1 MRRLLAF
8 ALSICLTWALAG
20 CTSTHV
26 ILHTDDEPFVMTVD
40 DGSLDIIQLTD
51 LHLTYGIDRRDRMTF
66 DLISDLV
73 DAEDWD
79 LVVLTGDMM
88 MSPSAVRLFKSLV
101 RHMES
106 LGTPWTFVFG
116 NHDDDFHDKATLLD
130 AMPATEHLLFKAGP
144 AIEDGGAGNF
154 EIRVGSQTGTFA
166 HLYFLDSKSERDDN
180 GPGALNYDY
189 LSKAQ
194 VAWYETKVEDDTAPS
209 VVFMHM
215 PLQEYG
221 DAVDYEGTFGE
232 DKVYWQGINTGFF
245 DAMVTHGKSLGV
257 FVGHDHLNDF
267 SFMKDGILLAYG
279 RATGYNGYGS
289 LERGGRTVRIDSE
302 GRLTSSI
309 ITGEEIRS

>member
-1 MRRLLAF
+1 MKRLLSVI
-8 ALSICLTWALAG
+8 LSFCLIWTLSG
-20 CTSTHV
+20 CTATDTIV
-26 ILHTDDEPFVMTVD
+26 FTDDAPFVITVD
-40 DGSLDIIQLTD
+40 DGSLDILQLTD

-73 DAEDWD
+73 AAEDWD

-88 MSPSAVRLFKSLV
+88 MSPSAPRLFRSLASL
-101 RHMES
+101 MEE

-144 AIEDGGAGNF
+144 AIEDGGVGNF
-154 EIRVGSQTGTFA
+154 EIRVESAGDAFA
-166 HLYFLDSKSERDDN
+166 HLYFLDSKSERNDN
-180 GPGALNYDY
+180 GSDALDYDY
-189 LSKAQ
+189 LSTAQ
-194 VAWYETKVEDDTAPS
+194 IAWYETKVEDDTAS
-209 VVFMHM
+209 SAVFMHI

-221 DAVDYEGTFGE
+221 DAVDYDGTFGE

-289 LERGGRTVRIDSE
+289 LERGGRTIRIDSE

-309 ITGEEIRS
+309 ITGEEVRT